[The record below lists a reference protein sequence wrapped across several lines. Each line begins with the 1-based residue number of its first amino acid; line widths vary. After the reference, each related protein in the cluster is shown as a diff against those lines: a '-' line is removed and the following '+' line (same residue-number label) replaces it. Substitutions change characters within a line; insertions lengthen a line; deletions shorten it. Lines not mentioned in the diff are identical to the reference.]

1 MSGFVNSGI
10 APLDRQIGGLVPGRP
25 YLVSGNPGTGKS
37 TACLEF
43 VDAAVQR
50 GERALLLTHDDP
62 GDLLDSAEFLGI
74 DLGEA
79 LITDKVRIV
88 TFQLD
93 FVRRY
98 MRAATPT
105 LAFEELL
112 RLVGDS
118 PVQRIAIDSIVPF
131 LEGGGA
137 GSQSI
142 FALVDFLDAV
152 QATALI
158 TYPGDL
164 AGLYDQRLEPLLQR
178 AGGVFHLTAS
188 EFGRRRGSMQIR
200 KLRHQASSVAPVRYK
215 IDAGFG
221 FAQDGEPNVKDETLI
236 EELRRRLL
244 LVRLVAPIPES
255 LLSTLQSR
263 FSVTVRAAVP
273 PAFAEEVREG
283 LGALILCVQR
293 DSLDEA
299 LQHVRQLRAAD
310 VRTPIVLVTPFH
322 LRASDRTR
330 TLRAGA
336 DDFISAHLSEPEF
349 VERLRGIIRR
359 GRSKAVASRDQG
371 VPTVLQPMD
380 DDGRYVL
387 FDGQGF
393 AGTVA
398 SVVGTVRDPFFTVLC
413 LQSPGGDADAL
424 AGLLVRVLRVDS
436 GDFVGRT
443 DDTVLAFLDGAR
455 PGDLGG
461 LLTRIREKWSEQLGP
476 PLQAEVL
483 GFPGDTEALY
493 ARLGLVAP

>member
-188 EFGRRRGSMQIR
+188 EFGRRRGSMQI
-200 KLRHQASSVAPVRYK
+200 P
-215 IDAGFG
+215 
-221 FAQDGEPNVKDETLI
+221 
-236 EELRRRLL
+236 
-244 LVRLVAPIPES
+244 
-255 LLSTLQSR
+255 
-263 FSVTVRAAVP
+263 
-273 PAFAEEVREG
+273 
-283 LGALILCVQR
+283 
-293 DSLDEA
+293 
-299 LQHVRQLRAAD
+299 AD